1 MPAAVAE
8 VGTEIVTDVIKQAVE
23 KQMQI
28 IAEAQEKAEA
38 FVGKK
43 VSSNK
48 AMGVFIP
55 TDTFSIHTSP
65 PLVCKTLLFITE
77 KFC

>member
-1 MPAAVAE
+1 MPPAVAE
-8 VGTEIVTDVIKQAVE
+8 VGTEILTDVIKQAVE

-28 IAEAQEKAEA
+28 IAEAQAKAEA

-48 AMGVFIP
+48 AMGVFYSHGHVFNTYVSTIGLKNA
-55 TDTFSIHTSP
+55 FR
-65 PLVCKTLLFITE
+65 
-77 KFC
+77 